1 MAPPRPDNRM
11 RVAVTGA
18 AGRIGRVLLP
28 ELLHTPEVERI
39 IALDREPADF
49 PGAATLPADR
59 YDLRQ
64 KDLAQL
70 TPEDLAGTDT
80 LVHLAFQLMGGHGG
94 RRRHDRDW
102 VRRQNVDLSRSVF
115 AAAAQAGVRHVVF
128 LSSAAVYGPWPD
140 SPVPLTE
147 DHPPRPR
154 FAYAED
160 KVATEQALEATDRE
174 HPELVTTV
182 LRPPAVV
189 GPHAHPLLQR
199 IARSRLHPAGID
211 APVQILWEED
221 AARAIAAAVTHRA
234 PGCFNLGTEPVWSL
248 RAMAR
253 HDRHLTLPVPAGLI
267 RRLHPLAWRL
277 SARAGDPG
285 WVRGLDG
292 PLVLDC
298 TRARRELDWQPRVTT
313 PECLERLRAGHR

>member
-1 MAPPRPDNRM
+1 MH
-11 RVAVTGA
+11 VAVTGA

-102 VRRQNVDLSRSVF
+102 VRRQNVELSRAVF
-115 AAAAQAGVRHVVF
+115 ATAARAGVRQILF

-160 KVATEQALEATDRE
+160 KVATEQALADVARE
-174 HPELVTTV
+174 YPELVTTV

-199 IARSRLHPAGID
+199 LARGRVHPAGVR

-221 AARAIAAAVTHRA
+221 AARAIAAAITRRA
-234 PGCFNLGTEPVWSL
+234 PGCFNLGAEPAWSL

-253 HDRHLTLPVPAGLI
+253 HGRRLTLPVPGALI
-267 RRLHPLAWRL
+267 RALHPLAWRL

-298 TRARRELDWQPRVTT
+298 SRAREALAWAPRVST
-313 PECLERLRAGHR
+313 PECLERLRGHGRH